1 MGRAFDINKY
11 LASLG
16 EELVL
21 AFDQARLATTPG
33 HVGRAREQAVLRK
46 FGALLPDGVGI
57 GSGFVIDNLGN
68 ASRQMDLVLYEKNLC
83 PVFTI
88 NEDEETSFYPCEGV
102 IAVGEV
108 KSAVGSKEF
117 DDILDKIAS
126 VRRLERWCRTE
137 HDGMGLEPTVPFRSY
152 GSPLALVG
160 TVEEQYK
167 QHNNSK
173 DQIWGFAVA
182 HSFAT
187 GTKVLVKRLNE
198 FKQLNSAAL
207 CPNRIIAM
215 SGICAAPCLCSN
227 GENSLVSSAMEA
239 NAHVAIQVP
248 QPLAFLIQEI
258 ATIFTKGR
266 TVTTDAFLQYI
277 SGPQLF
283 DTVEGPLLMQD
294 TFS

>member
-1 MGRAFDINKY
+1 MGKY
-11 LASLG
+11 LAGLG

-21 AFDQARLATTPG
+21 AFNQAGLATTPG
-33 HVGRAREQAVLRK
+33 NVGRAREQAVLRK
-46 FGALLPDGVGI
+46 LGALLPAGVGT
-57 GSGFVIDNLGN
+57 GSGFVIDSLGN

-108 KSAVGSKEF
+108 KSAVGLKEL

-126 VRRLERWCRTE
+126 VRRLDRWCRTE
-137 HDGMGLEPTVPFRSY
+137 DEGFGLEPTVPFRSY

-160 TVEEQYK
+160 AVEEQYEQNTK
-167 QHNNSK
+167 SK
-173 DQIWGFAVA
+173 DQIWGFAVTR
-182 HSFAT
+182 SLAT
-187 GTKVLVKRLNE
+187 GTKVLVSRLNE
-198 FKQLNSAAL
+198 FSRLNGATL

-215 SGICAAPCLCSN
+215 SGICAAPCLYN
-227 GENSLVSSAMEA
+227 DGNNSLVSSSMEA

-248 QPLAFLIQEI
+248 QPLAFLVRELVTAFSQ
-258 ATIFTKGR
+258 GR
-266 TVTTDAFLQYI
+266 TVTTDAFLRYI
-277 SGPQLF
+277 PGPNVF
-283 DTVEGPLLMQD
+283 DTVEGPLLMHG